1 MIKWVKVIL
10 KENFHM
16 LANKYVKDLLW
27 THLLNISVLELS
39 EQASVLN
46 IMCHFSLRQSLH
58 FLVTGLKTLPLSII
72 FHGRV

>member
-1 MIKWVKVIL
+1 
-10 KENFHM
+10 M

-27 THLLNISVLELS
+27 THLLNISGLELS

-58 FLVTGLKTLPLSII
+58 FLVTGLKTLPMSII
-72 FHGRV
+72 FH

>member
-1 MIKWVKVIL
+1 MIKLVKVIL

-39 EQASVLN
+39 GIEHNVP
-46 IMCHFSLRQSLH
+46 F
-58 FLVTGLKTLPLSII
+58 FLETKSTFFGD
-72 FHGRV
+72 RVENCLEN